1 MAEQL
6 APLEVIERTRRGEPV
21 DAAGV
26 EAFVRSWIDR
36 TTADSLMA
44 AWCMAACL
52 AGIGREQV
60 EALTRG
66 LIASGDRLELASIGP
81 AGDLHSTGGVG
92 DTAPI
97 AAAPLAAA
105 LGVRVATTGSRGLG
119 HAGGIIDKLEAIPG
133 FEADLPLARFV
144 RQVRDVGIAVA
155 APSARITPAERR
167 LAALRDATATTPSAG
182 LVAASVMSRAIA
194 GGAGAVALDVTF
206 GDGAYIADAAEAT
219 ATAELMAAIAV
230 PWGRRVRW
238 LVSDMNR
245 PRGRFVGNALE
256 IGEAAEVLRGGGP
269 ADVRE
274 LAVRMAGD
282 LAEAAGVVAPGE
294 GRAQAARALDDG
306 RALASAEAWVEAQG
320 GDPSVW
326 TDPEALPAAPV
337 RVEVP
342 APRDGWLAEAP
353 ARAVGEIA
361 RWLGAGRLHA
371 DQSIDP
377 VAGIGLPRAVGDRV
391 VRGEPVAVIHAR
403 DRWAG
408 ERGRDM
414 AAECIV
420 IAGEEV
426 ERPPLVVAEGGSD
439 AGAA

>member
-1 MAEQL
+1 MAEHL
-6 APLEVIERTRRGEPV
+6 APLEVIERTRRGERV
-21 DAAGV
+21 DAASV
-26 EAFVRSWIDR
+26 ESFVRSWIDR

-52 AGIGREQV
+52 RGIEREQV
-60 EALTRG
+60 EALARG

-105 LGVRVATTGSRGLG
+105 LGVRVASIGGRGLG

-133 FEADLPLARFV
+133 FDADLPLARFV

-182 LVAASVMSRAIA
+182 LIAASVMSRAIA

-206 GDGAYIADAAEAT
+206 GDGAYIDGAQEAT
-219 ATAELMAAIAV
+219 ATAELMAAIAA
-230 PWGRRVRW
+230 PWGRRMRW
-238 LVSDMNR
+238 LVSDMGH

-269 ADVRE
+269 ADVRD

-282 LAEAAGVVAPGE
+282 LAEAAGVVTAGQ
-294 GRAQAARALDDG
+294 GRAEAARALDDG
-306 RALASAEAWVEAQG
+306 RALASAEAWVEAQD
-320 GDPSVW
+320 GDASVW
-326 TDPEALPAAPV
+326 TEPDALPASPV
-337 RVEVP
+337 RVELP
-342 APRDGWLAEAP
+342 APRDGWLAAAP

-361 RWLGAGRLHA
+361 RWLGAGRLHS

-377 VAGIGLPRAVGDRV
+377 AAGVELPVPVGVRVA
-391 VRGEPVAVIHAR
+391 RGEPVAVIHAR
-403 DRWAG
+403 DQWAG
-408 ERGRDM
+408 ERGREM

-420 IAGEEV
+420 VSEEEV
-426 ERPPLVVAEGGSD
+426 TRPPVVVAEGGSD